1 MRSNLGRA
9 GIVAVAGG
17 LLILSG
23 TSPLLGDDT
32 RTGVQ
37 VIASKLVK
45 GIGEV
50 TLFNPSKSPQSGMVV
65 VEVQQHGKRNLVLA
79 PFTVWGGNKAFVRW
93 ALTDPLAE
101 IIRVGIIVDDGA
113 PF

>member
-9 GIVAVAGG
+9 GVVAVAGG

-23 TSPLLGDDT
+23 TNPLLGDDT

-37 VIASKLVK
+37 IMASKLVK

-65 VEVQQHGKRNLVLA
+65 VEVKQHGKRTLVLA

-93 ALTDPLAE
+93 AVTDPLSE